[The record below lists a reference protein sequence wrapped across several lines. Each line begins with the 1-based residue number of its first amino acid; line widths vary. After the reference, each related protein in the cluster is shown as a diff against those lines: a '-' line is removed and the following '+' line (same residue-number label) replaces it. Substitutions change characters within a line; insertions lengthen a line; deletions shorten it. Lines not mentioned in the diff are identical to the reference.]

1 MIISIVAIVL
11 AVAAL
16 VYTGHLAIVYQRF
29 NDGIK
34 DWANAL
40 DESTRAAI
48 DRQAMEILREL
59 DDRFSEGKLSEGKQE
74 ETDVTGDTG
83 NTTQGETNTQ

>member
-11 AVAAL
+11 SVAAL

-34 DWANAL
+34 DWAENL
-40 DESTRAAI
+40 DNSTKDAI
-48 DRQAMEILREL
+48 DRSARQLLREL
-59 DDRFSEGKLSEGKQE
+59 D
-74 ETDVTGDTG
+74 
-83 NTTQGETNTQ
+83 

>member
-1 MIISIVAIVL
+1 MYLNDMILSIIAIVL

-16 VYTGHLAIVYQRF
+16 FYGIHVAIVFQRF

-40 DESTRAAI
+40 DKSTKDAI
-48 DRQAMEILREL
+48 DRSARQILREL
-59 DDRFSEGKLSEGKQE
+59 D
-74 ETDVTGDTG
+74 
-83 NTTQGETNTQ
+83 

>member
-1 MIISIVAIVL
+1 MILSIIAIVL

-34 DWANAL
+34 DWAENL
-40 DESTRAAI
+40 DNSTKDAI
-48 DRQAMEILREL
+48 DRSAREILREL
-59 DDRFSEGKLSEGKQE
+59 DQRISEANLTEQTDIENVEPINE
-74 ETDVTGDTG
+74 E
-83 NTTQGETNTQ
+83 NNE

>member
-1 MIISIVAIVL
+1 MITMILSILAIVL
-11 AVAAL
+11 TVAAL

-40 DESTRAAI
+40 DESTKEAI
-48 DRQAMEILREL
+48 DRSARQILREL
-59 DDRFSEGKLSEGKQE
+59 DEKISEANQE
-74 ETDVTGDTG
+74 ETNVELLNNNED
-83 NTTQGETNTQ
+83 E

>member
-1 MIISIVAIVL
+1 MMIISIVAIVL

-34 DWANAL
+34 DWAENLDNSTNAAIQRAARQILKEL
-40 DESTRAAI
+40 DEKI
-48 DRQAMEILREL
+48 
-59 DDRFSEGKLSEGKQE
+59 SEANLAEK
-74 ETDVTGDTG
+74 TDIENVEPI
-83 NTTQGETNTQ
+83 N

>member
-1 MIISIVAIVL
+1 MMIISIVAIVL

-34 DWANAL
+34 DWAENL
-40 DESTRAAI
+40 DNSTKDAI
-48 DRQAMEILREL
+48 NRSAREILREL
-59 DDRFSEGKLSEGKQE
+59 D
-74 ETDVTGDTG
+74 
-83 NTTQGETNTQ
+83 

>member
-1 MIISIVAIVL
+1 MITMILSITAIVL
-11 AVAAL
+11 TVAAL

-40 DESTRAAI
+40 DESTKEAI
-48 DRQAMEILREL
+48 DRSARQLLREL
-59 DDRFSEGKLSEGKQE
+59 DEKISEGNQE
-74 ETDVTGDTG
+74 ETNVEPLNNNED
-83 NTTQGETNTQ
+83 E

>member
-1 MIISIVAIVL
+1 MSILAIVL

-34 DWANAL
+34 DWANSL
-40 DESTRAAI
+40 DKSTKDAI
-48 DRQAMEILREL
+48 DRSARQILREL
-59 DDRFSEGKLSEGKQE
+59 DEKINEQNE
-74 ETDVTGDTG
+74 QTDVGLLNNNED
-83 NTTQGETNTQ
+83 E

>member
-1 MIISIVAIVL
+1 MILSIVAIVL
-11 AVAAL
+11 SVTAI

-40 DESTRAAI
+40 DESTKEAI
-48 DRQAMEILREL
+48 DRSARQILREL
-59 DDRFSEGKLSEGKQE
+59 DAKISEANKE
-74 ETDVTGDTG
+74 ETNVEPLNNNED
-83 NTTQGETNTQ
+83 E

>member
-1 MIISIVAIVL
+1 MITSIVAIVL

-34 DWANAL
+34 DWAENL
-40 DESTRAAI
+40 DNSTKDAI
-48 DRQAMEILREL
+48 NRSAREILREL
-59 DDRFSEGKLSEGKQE
+59 DEKIGEANLTEQTEIENVEPINE
-74 ETDVTGDTG
+74 E
-83 NTTQGETNTQ
+83 NNE

>member
-1 MIISIVAIVL
+1 MITSIVAIVL

-34 DWANAL
+34 DWAENL
-40 DESTRAAI
+40 DNSTKDAI
-48 DRQAMEILREL
+48 DRSARQILREL
-59 DDRFSEGKLSEGKQE
+59 DEKISEANLTEQTDIENVEPINE
-74 ETDVTGDTG
+74 E
-83 NTTQGETNTQ
+83 NNE

>member
-1 MIISIVAIVL
+1 MILSIIAIVL

-40 DESTRAAI
+40 DESTKDAI
-48 DRQAMEILREL
+48 NRSAREILREL
-59 DDRFSEGKLSEGKQE
+59 DQKISEQKALESQE
-74 ETDVTGDTG
+74 LENEEDVELLND
-83 NTTQGETNTQ
+83 NADEND